1 MRNVVWTSAA
11 AVFLVSPRAEA
22 ANLAVITAPP
32 TLLNI
37 LVFLVA
43 LAAAVMCWQVASV
56 VKGGLLSKSWQI
68 FMGAFVLLAVGQAML
83 LAATIEL
90 VNFPTFVVPA
100 ILVAMA
106 GLFLYGILETKR
118 TLG

>member
-1 MRNVVWTSAA
+1 MKYALWSSIGALLLAA
-11 AVFLVSPRAEA
+11 PRAEA

-32 TLLNI
+32 TLLNMV
-37 LVFLVA
+37 VFLIA
-43 LAAAVMCWQVASV
+43 LAAAVLCWQVASV
-56 VKGGLLSKSWQI
+56 VRGGLLYRSWQI
-68 FMGAFVLLAVGQAML
+68 FAGAFVLMAIGQAVM
-83 LAATIEL
+83 LAATIEVL
-90 VNFPTFVVPA
+90 QLPNFVVPA